1 MAGLVLLYIMNL
13 FRIVGL
19 NIVMTDHK
27 EYGKVFHDFI
37 FPAVIYGTVVLLW
50 LVWIKF
56 FALKMKILSRFVVIL
71 GIFGLIAVRVFE
83 DRLFMTLFLIIF
95 MKPIKPAFS
104 GFCMGKLMAGH
115 LFRFFWIFFFS
126 CLIIHFWFNN
136 KRWTIQGA
144 LLMVIVF
151 AITFPIYL
159 YCISDRF
166 ELGYLFSFYMRRFV
180 IQPLILLL
188 IIPLFYYRRYTFENN
203 T

>member
-1 MAGLVLLYIMNL
+1 
-13 FRIVGL
+13 
-19 NIVMTDHK
+19 
-27 EYGKVFHDFI
+27 
-37 FPAVIYGTVVLLW
+37 
-50 LVWIKF
+50 
-56 FALKMKILSRFVVIL
+56 MKILSRFVVIL

-83 DRLFMTLFLIIF
+83 DRLFYDPFLDYF
-95 MKPIKPAFS
+95 HEANKNQHFPDFVW
-104 GFCMGKLMAGH
+104 GKLMAGH
-115 LFRFFWIFFFS
+115 LFRFFLNLFFS